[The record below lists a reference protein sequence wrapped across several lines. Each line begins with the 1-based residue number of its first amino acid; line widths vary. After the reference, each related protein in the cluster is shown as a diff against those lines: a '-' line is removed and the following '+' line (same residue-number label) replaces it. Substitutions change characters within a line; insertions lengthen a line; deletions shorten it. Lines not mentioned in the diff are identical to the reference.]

1 MAYQYTLLR
10 YVPDLV
16 KGEFVN
22 LAVVLLDEQ
31 GRYREA
37 RTAGEKEWRRLK
49 WLHPAADLT
58 MLRELLGQFAE
69 PAECLTVEQNFS
81 TSAGDEVRLIART
94 NGDDRLR
101 VDALHERLDNPFGFD
116 E

>member
-1 MAYQYTLLR
+1 MANQYTLLR

-22 LAVVLLDEQ
+22 LAVVLLDEH
-31 GRYREA
+31 GGYREA

-49 WLHPAADLT
+49 WLHPAADLP

-69 PAECLTVEQNFS
+69 PATWEHRGALEEMS
-81 TSAGDEVRLIART
+81 TSIRLTPPKGILDLDVEALFERHVAA
-94 NGDDRLR
+94 DRKS
-101 VDALHERLDNPFGFD
+101 VV
-116 E
+116 